1 MVFFPEARI
10 FSDKIKNLLII
21 SRHLNEIS
29 W

>member
-1 MVFFPEARI
+1 MVFFTEARI
-10 FSDKIKNLLII
+10 FSDETKNLLII